1 MKSLTPKT
9 GLKNWPTVLQ
19 LLDLRARTTVTGE
32 WAHLLVVVV
41 QELTVT
47 SLDFPQVCSVRV
59 TSAVISLVEKEEEE
73 VEEVRLFQSRLKLE
87 ELTGL

>member
-9 GLKNWPTVLQ
+9 GLKNWPTVPQ

-47 SLDFPQVCSVRV
+47 SLDFPQGSSVRV